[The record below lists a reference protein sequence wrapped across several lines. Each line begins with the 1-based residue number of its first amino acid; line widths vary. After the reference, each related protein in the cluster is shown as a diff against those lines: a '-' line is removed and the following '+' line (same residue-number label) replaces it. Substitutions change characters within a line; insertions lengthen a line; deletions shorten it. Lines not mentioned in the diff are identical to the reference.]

1 VRNIEWISL
10 NNVCHRVM
18 LLNIGAKTGSGW
30 IYYLNWS
37 FR

>member
-1 VRNIEWISL
+1 
-10 NNVCHRVM
+10 M